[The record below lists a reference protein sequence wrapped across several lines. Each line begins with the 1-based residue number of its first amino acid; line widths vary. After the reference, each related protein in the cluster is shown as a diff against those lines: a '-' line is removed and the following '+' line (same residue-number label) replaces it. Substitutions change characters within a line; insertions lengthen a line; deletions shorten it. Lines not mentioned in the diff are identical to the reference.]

1 MKQSALL
8 LFTIIIFASCSNL
21 RKVQV
26 IKDALS
32 KSDTAQ
38 YQLLS
43 EKSVVD
49 SAVIVKE
56 IVDKITS
63 TKLDFTTMNARLKVD
78 YETIKNADTY
88 IANISI
94 KKDSAI
100 FVTIR
105 GAMGVIGLKALINK
119 DTVVLIYPLD
129 KKTVIRPIS
138 YLQEIIKIPFTFST
152 IQDFLIGN
160 PIFMDSTN
168 VVSYKMDEK
177 KLQVSLLGVLFKNLI
192 SLSEDN
198 SKIMHLKLDDIDL
211 NQHRTCDISYSDH
224 TLVGIYQFP
233 LYRDIAIAAQSR
245 LEVHME
251 VKEFSF
257 NEQLKYRFAIPR
269 PGKRR

>member
-1 MKQSALL
+1 
-8 LFTIIIFASCSNL
+8 
-21 RKVQV
+21 
-26 IKDALS
+26 
-32 KSDTAQ
+32 
-38 YQLLS
+38 
-43 EKSVVD
+43 
-49 SAVIVKE
+49 
-56 IVDKITS
+56 
-63 TKLDFTTMNARLKVD
+63 
-78 YETIKNADTY
+78 
-88 IANISI
+88 
-94 KKDSAI
+94 
-100 FVTIR
+100 
-105 GAMGVIGLKALINK
+105 NK
-119 DTVVLIYPLD
+119 DTVVLIYPLE
-129 KKTVIRPIS
+129 KKTVVRPIS

-168 VVSYKMDEK
+168 VVSYKMDEN

-224 TLVGIYQFP
+224 TMVGIYQFP